1 MYEGSYTLESET
13 SALIRHAG
21 SNLSVETLT
30 LLLSRGG
37 GDPEKALSTAR
48 TLFAERSTREVVALE
63 TRKAE
68 LLRRIAALSQAASP
82 TLLGGTAAELL
93 RNNRARPR
101 SKRKEEHTIIAEF
114 LDTVIRENLEDE

>member
-30 LLLSRGG
+30 LLLTRGG
-37 GDPEKALSTAR
+37 GDPEKALHVARILVDERKSKEVEELEERTRALQRNLTA
-48 TLFAERSTREVVALE
+48 LH
-63 TRKAE
+63 K
-68 LLRRIAALSQAASP
+68 AASP